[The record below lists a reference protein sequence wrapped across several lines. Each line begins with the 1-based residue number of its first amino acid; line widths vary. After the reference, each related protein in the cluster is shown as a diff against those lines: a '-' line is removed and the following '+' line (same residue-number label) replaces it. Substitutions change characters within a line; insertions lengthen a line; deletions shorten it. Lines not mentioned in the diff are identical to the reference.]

1 MSDQFIAEVRMF
13 AGNFAPA
20 GWAFCEGQVL
30 PISQNTALFSLLG
43 TTYGGDGQT
52 TFALPNL
59 SNRVPIQAGQGPGL
73 SPRDLGRVGG
83 AERAVLN
90 QNYLP
95 AHGHTAMASAQ
106 ATQTSPSPSASLATV
121 SENLPAY
128 RADPGPGLLVDMG
141 FPSVLPAGAGASVT
155 HNNLPP
161 VLKLSFIIALQGVWP
176 QRP

>member
-20 GWAFCEGQVL
+20 GWAFCEGQLL
-30 PISQNTALFSLLG
+30 PIWQNTALFALLG

-73 SPRDLGRVGG
+73 SPHVLGRAGG

-90 QNYLP
+90 QNYMP
-95 AHGHTAMASAQ
+95 AHEHTVMASAQ
-106 ATQTSPSPSASLATV
+106 ATQTAPSPTASLATV

-128 RADPGPGLLVDMG
+128 RAYPGPDLLVDMG
-141 FPSVLPAGAGASVT
+141 QPSVLATGAGASVT

-161 VLKLSFIIALQGVWP
+161 VLKLSFIIALQGMWP